1 MRRLSYATALAL
13 ALSLGLAACVAPSH
27 GNVPQSVAGQVDTY
41 RFRIYPYAVVFNE
54 TVADRVAEEEIS
66 KFRLARGYA
75 SSQVLSRDALDPGF
89 LYTVRF
95 AR

>member
-1 MRRLSYATALAL
+1 MRRLRNALAL
-13 ALSLGLAACVAPSH
+13 GGALVLAACVAPSH
-27 GNVPQSVAGQVDTY
+27 GNLPQAVPGEVDTY
-41 RFRIYPYAVVFNE
+41 RFRIYPYAVVLNE
-54 TVADRVAEEEIS
+54 NLADRVAEEEIS

-75 SSQVLSRDALDPGF
+75 SSQVLSRDTLDPGF

>member
-1 MRRLSYATALAL
+1 MRRLRNALAL
-13 ALSLGLAACVAPSH
+13 ACTLGLAACVAPSH
-27 GNVPQSVAGQVDTY
+27 GNVPQAVAGQADTY
-41 RFRIYPYAVVFNE
+41 RFRIHPYAVVLNE
-54 TVADRVAEEEIS
+54 TLADRVAEEEIA

-75 SSQVLSRDALDPGF
+75 SSQVLSRDTLDPGF